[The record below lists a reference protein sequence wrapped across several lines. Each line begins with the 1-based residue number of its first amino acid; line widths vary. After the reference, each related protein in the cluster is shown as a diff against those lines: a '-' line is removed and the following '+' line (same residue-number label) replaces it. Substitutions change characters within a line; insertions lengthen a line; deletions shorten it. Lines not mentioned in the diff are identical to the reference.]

1 VKLNKNSRV
10 VLMLVGALALM
21 GGLTALSVPLYR
33 VFCNATGFNGTARKA
48 KASLAAIQTPG
59 KTIIRVRF
67 DTNTRGVP
75 WSFKPEKAYLDTRVG
90 KSAMVWFDVKNNADH
105 PVTARASYNVLPDTM
120 GAYFMKTQ
128 CFCFNDVT
136 LQPGESQRFPV
147 VYFLD
152 PKLMENSDTNTVPDV
167 TLSYTFFQSKLAQ
180 SETKNA
186 S

>member
-1 VKLNKNSRV
+1 MALSRNSKV
-10 VLMLVGALALM
+10 VLSLVGALVVMCA
-21 GGLTALSVPLYR
+21 LTAAAVPAYR
-33 VFCNATGFNGTARKA
+33 AFCNATGFAGTARKA
-48 KASLAAIQTPG
+48 NATLAAIQTPG
-59 KTIIRVRF
+59 KKIVRVRF
-67 DTNTRGVP
+67 DTNTNGVP
-75 WSFKPEKAYLDTRVG
+75 WSFKAEKPYFDTRVG
-90 KSAMVWFDVKNNADH
+90 KSAMVWFDVKNNADY
-105 PVTARASYNVLPDTM
+105 PVTARATYNVLPDTM

-167 TLSYTFFQSKLAQ
+167 TLSYTFFESKVPQSVLK
-180 SETKNA
+180 TA

>member
-1 VKLNKNSRV
+1 MALSRNSRV
-10 VLMLVGALALM
+10 VLSLLGALLVM
-21 GGLTALSVPLYR
+21 CGLTAVSVPLYR
-33 VFCNATGFNGTARKA
+33 AFCNATGFNGTARKA
-48 KASLAAIQTPG
+48 KATLAAIQTPG
-59 KTIIRVRF
+59 KAIVRVRF
-67 DTNTRGVP
+67 DTNTNGVP
-75 WSFKPEKAYLDTRVG
+75 WSFKAEKPYFDTRVG

-105 PVTARASYNVLPDTM
+105 PVTARATYNVLPDTM

-152 PKLMENSDTNTVPDV
+152 PKLMSNTDTQTVSDV
-167 TLSYTFFQSKLAQ
+167 TLSYTFFQSKA
-180 SETKNA
+180 A